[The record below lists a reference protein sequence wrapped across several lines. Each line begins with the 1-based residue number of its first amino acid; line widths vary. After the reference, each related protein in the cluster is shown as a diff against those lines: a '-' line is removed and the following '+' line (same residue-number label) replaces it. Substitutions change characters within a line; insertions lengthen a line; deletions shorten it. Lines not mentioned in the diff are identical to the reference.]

1 MKKKKSVLKNY
12 IYNSGYQI
20 LALIVPLITTPYVS
34 RVLGADNIGIY
45 EYVHSIAQY
54 FILFGCLGL
63 NLYGQREIAY
73 CGDDKNRRSK
83 VFWELLV
90 LRLVTVGIATLG
102 FLILAQFSGYRIYYY
117 YAVSTLVASMI
128 DISWLFQG
136 REEFRVTVIRNTIVK
151 LLGVVIIL
159 VFVRSKDDL
168 WIYFMAHCLTM
179 LIGNLTLWVSF
190 RKFVYKKPTGNLE
203 IVHHLKGTLALFA
216 PQIAV
221 SVYTILDKT
230 MLGYF
235 ANTTQVGYYSQSEK
249 IVKIAMTIV
258 TSMGVV
264 MLPRV
269 SRLFAENDKEGI
281 QKSIYRSARF
291 VFFMSLPLIFGLIAI
306 SKVFVPVFYGPG
318 YDPVIILLPI
328 ISPIIMIIGLSNVVG
343 TQYLVPVKKQKEYTT
358 SIICGSI
365 VNFILNLS
373 LIGSLQAIGVSIA
386 TVCSEL
392 VVTGVQFYFVRKEF
406 SIKKIINQAW
416 IYIVGSAIMLV
427 VVKTI
432 QQFMP
437 INVWSLSIQI
447 VLGAAVYF
455 AFLLI
460 IKDEFV
466 VTQLH
471 KVTLKI
477 KKTK

>member
-1 MKKKKSVLKNY
+1 
-12 IYNSGYQI
+12 
-20 LALIVPLITTPYVS
+20 
-34 RVLGADNIGIY
+34 
-45 EYVHSIAQY
+45 
-54 FILFGCLGL
+54 
-63 NLYGQREIAY
+63 
-73 CGDDKNRRSK
+73 
-83 VFWELLV
+83 
-90 LRLVTVGIATLG
+90 
-102 FLILAQFSGYRIYYY
+102 
-117 YAVSTLVASMI
+117 
-128 DISWLFQG
+128 
-136 REEFRVTVIRNTIVK
+136 
-151 LLGVVIIL
+151 
-159 VFVRSKDDL
+159 
-168 WIYFMAHCLTM
+168 
-179 LIGNLTLWVSF
+179 
-190 RKFVYKKPTGNLE
+190 
-203 IVHHLKGTLALFA
+203 
-216 PQIAV
+216 
-221 SVYTILDKT
+221 
-230 MLGYF
+230 
-235 ANTTQVGYYSQSEK
+235 
-249 IVKIAMTIV
+249 
-258 TSMGVV
+258 
-264 MLPRV
+264 
-269 SRLFAENDKEGI
+269 
-281 QKSIYRSARF
+281 
-291 VFFMSLPLIFGLIAI
+291 MSLPLIFGLIAI

-392 VVTGVQFYFVRKEF
+392 VVTGIQFYFVRKEF

-437 INVWSLSIQI
+437 VNVWSLSIEI

-471 KVTLKI
+471 KVTSKI